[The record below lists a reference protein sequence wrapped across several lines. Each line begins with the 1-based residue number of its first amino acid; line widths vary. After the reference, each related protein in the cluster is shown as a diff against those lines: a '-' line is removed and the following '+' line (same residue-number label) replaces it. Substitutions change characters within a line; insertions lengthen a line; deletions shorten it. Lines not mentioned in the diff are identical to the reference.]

1 MKILLM
7 CDGPVGNSIAE
18 WLLEHYP
25 SDIRALVMLKKSL
38 FSNARKNK
46 PPNIIFE
53 SETQLQKDLCGLGPF
68 DLGVLAWWP
77 KILSQSMLKLT
88 SGGFINTHPSLLPYN
103 RGKNY
108 NFWALVEESPF
119 GVSLHYVDEGIDNG
133 DIISQSRISY
143 TWEDTGETLHFKAC
157 SAMVE
162 LFKETYPRIRASA
175 IPRLAQDLNKGS
187 FHYAKEIEAASKID
201 LKKKYSARELINL
214 LRARTFAGR
223 PSCYFEADG
232 KSYEITV
239 NIKRKWE

>member
-18 WLLEHYP
+18 WLLKHYP
-25 SDIRALVMLKKSL
+25 SDIGALVVLKEL
-38 FSNARKNK
+38 PAYTIARKNK
-46 PPNIIFE
+46 TPYIIFE

-77 KILSQSMLKLT
+77 KILTHSMLKLT

-133 DIISQSRISY
+133 DIISQSKISY
-143 TWEDTGETLHFKAC
+143 TWEDTGETLYSKAS

-162 LFKETYPRIRASA
+162 LFKETYPKIRSST
-175 IPRLAQDLNKGS
+175 IPRVAQDRNKGS
-187 FHYAKEIEAASKID
+187 FHYAKEIDLASKID
-201 LKKKYSARELINL
+201 LNKNYSARELINL
-214 LRARTFAGR
+214 LRARTFTGY
-223 PSCYFEADG
+223 PSCYFEDDG
-232 KSYEITV
+232 EAYEITV
-239 NIKRKWE
+239 NIKRK